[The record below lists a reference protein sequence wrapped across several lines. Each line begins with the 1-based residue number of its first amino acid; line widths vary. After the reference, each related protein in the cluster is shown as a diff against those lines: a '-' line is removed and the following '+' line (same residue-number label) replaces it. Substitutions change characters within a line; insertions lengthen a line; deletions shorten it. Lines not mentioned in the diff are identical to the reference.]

1 MAKIFRYKVLENMDL
16 FYDLSRRARS
26 LWFIYSVK
34 PPGDPPKRWQGLVN
48 YGRLDVVSRVLLAAL
63 YPGGQLLQNSALLLY
78 LDNSRDGKDG
88 DLVVFDE
95 ACMPPRAY
103 YEHEV
108 APVLLSALRGKACAR
123 AESLSLIFVVRRLK
137 RLGYRV
143 LALREGA
150 RRIRRS
156 DVDEGVVFLLGS
168 YYDVPEKA
176 LSEAD
181 ISVSIGPCSYL
192 ASHVAAF
199 VNALRLGV
207 LAP

>member
-1 MAKIFRYKVLENMDL
+1 MDF
-16 FYDLSRRARS
+16 FYDLSRRARN
-26 LWFIYSVK
+26 LWLIYSVK
-34 PPGDPPKRWQGLVN
+34 PPGNPPKRWQGLVN

-63 YPGGQLLQNSALLLY
+63 YPGGRFLQDSALLLY
-78 LDNSRDGKDG
+78 LDNSRNGEDG
-88 DLVVFDE
+88 DLLVFGE
-95 ACMPPRAY
+95 VCMPSRAR

-108 APVLLSALRGKACAR
+108 APVLLSALRGKACTR
-123 AESLSLIFVVRRLK
+123 AESLSLVFVVRRLK

-150 RRIRRS
+150 RRIRRG
-156 DVDEGVVFLLGS
+156 DVDGDVVFLLGS
-168 YYDVPEKA
+168 YYDVPEKV

-207 LAP
+207 LAL